1 MSLIHTRWSKCL
13 LFNPVIFTDHLC
25 QAGKLLELPRLSLAW
40 LLQNYCNLSGDKQF
54 QLADWRIRLDIFFL
68 HAKVLCFAHRPL
80 PEAMQQYARQDTRH
94 LPYIYSRFIHIAT
107 NALQCSLVS
116 SFSPP
121 RLKSELLEKGNGSP
135 HLLQAAIHQS
145 NDITKKRFHKP
156 VVREESHMGLVRKA
170 KANLNSRQM
179 WAARELY
186 KWRDRVGVSK
196 NMI

>member
-1 MSLIHTRWSKCL
+1 ML
-13 LFNPVIFTDHLC
+13 
-25 QAGKLLELPRLSLAW
+25 
-40 LLQNYCNLSGDKQF
+40 
-54 QLADWRIRLDIFFL
+54 
-68 HAKVLCFAHRPL
+68 
-80 PEAMQQYARQDTRH
+80 
-94 LPYIYSRFIHIAT
+94 IAT
-107 NALQCSLVS
+107 NALQCSLVT

>member
-1 MSLIHTRWSKCL
+1 M
-13 LFNPVIFTDHLC
+13 
-25 QAGKLLELPRLSLAW
+25 ELPRLSLAW

-54 QLADWRIRLDIFFL
+54 QLADWRIR
-68 HAKVLCFAHRPL
+68 PL

-94 LPYIYSRFIHIAT
+94 LTYIYSRCLNVGKYICLFEGILHF
-107 NALQCSLVS
+107 
-116 SFSPP
+116 SFSPL

-156 VVREESHMGLVRKA
+156 VVREDSHMGLVRKA

-186 KWRDRVGVSK
+186 KWRDRVGLITLRVHLVGTRKSAK
-196 NMI
+196 NVDN

>member
-1 MSLIHTRWSKCL
+1 ML
-13 LFNPVIFTDHLC
+13 
-25 QAGKLLELPRLSLAW
+25 
-40 LLQNYCNLSGDKQF
+40 
-54 QLADWRIRLDIFFL
+54 
-68 HAKVLCFAHRPL
+68 AKVLCFAHRPL

-107 NALQCSLVS
+107 NALQCSLVT

-186 KWRDRVGVSK
+186 KWRDRVGVTK